1 MHSLYRKELHTYA
14 THNPKRRETCWGNTN
29 PCNEDWKDILWFS
42 RKFILI
48 QDWNTSTQY
57 LATNCTRLHEE
68 QVFRMI
74 KELEEVSKKF
84 LKPTEAEVTQI
95 EINTVTGD
103 FNKESAKFV
112 QEVKTKMQR
121 KKRTNVF
128 IIAVSYWILHYDVF
142 QCSEKSPKKNASVRL
157 RHRSFYYLKK
167 DSWNVQETFEYRTE
181 AMNLPSF
188 ICIIVW

>member
-1 MHSLYRKELHTYA
+1 
-14 THNPKRRETCWGNTN
+14 
-29 PCNEDWKDILWFS
+29 
-42 RKFILI
+42 
-48 QDWNTSTQY
+48 
-57 LATNCTRLHEE
+57 
-68 QVFRMI
+68 MI

-128 IIAVSYWILHYDVF
+128 IIAVSY
-142 QCSEKSPKKNASVRL
+142 
-157 RHRSFYYLKK
+157 
-167 DSWNVQETFEYRTE
+167 
-181 AMNLPSF
+181 
-188 ICIIVW
+188 